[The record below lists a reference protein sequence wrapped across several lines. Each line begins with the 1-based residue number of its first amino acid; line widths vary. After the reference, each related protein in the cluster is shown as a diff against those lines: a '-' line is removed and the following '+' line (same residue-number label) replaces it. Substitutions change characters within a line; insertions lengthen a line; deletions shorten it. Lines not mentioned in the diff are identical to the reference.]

1 MFLHCCYGAVAFSV
15 SMAVLSQGSELLFS
29 LRYQQLEEASA
40 SLRERIRHLDDMVHC
55 QQKKVKQMV
64 EEVSSHRSLGP
75 RTTSCGGEKIPLQ
88 LTRDC
93 LKGQLPLCAVWTN
106 DCSFLRRLFSR
117 LKCWPS
123 AVHSA
128 YTLQGWWHHR
138 RGLSLGDKSDRAD
151 LSSGFCASSEPTLI
165 SCTTAVPSLL
175 LDVLLWFCPFR
186 SVLRMLCSLCPH
198 SCFSS
203 ILSLLCH
210 TKS

>member
-1 MFLHCCYGAVAFSV
+1 MFLQCCYSAVAFSV
-15 SMAVLSQGSELLFS
+15 SMAILSQGSELLFS
-29 LRYQQLEEASA
+29 FRYQQLEEASA

-75 RTTSCGGEKIPLQ
+75 RTASCGGEKIPLQ

-93 LKGQLPLCAVWTN
+93 PGHCHHTLKGQLPLCAVWTN

-138 RGLSLGDKSDRAD
+138 RGL
-151 LSSGFCASSEPTLI
+151 
-165 SCTTAVPSLL
+165 
-175 LDVLLWFCPFR
+175 
-186 SVLRMLCSLCPH
+186 
-198 SCFSS
+198 
-203 ILSLLCH
+203 
-210 TKS
+210 